1 MTETVVSVLV
11 PLADGVEELEAV
23 AVIDL
28 LRRAGAEVVL
38 VGMDRPLL
46 AGRNQI
52 RLGAD
57 LVWSEASD
65 ALCAR
70 DWTLVFIPGGMGGVE
85 RLRSE
90 AGLLELIRRQR
101 HERRH
106 LAAICA
112 GPLVLAAA
120 GVLAGVSVTCHDG
133 VRAELA
139 QVRGVHLVAP
149 DAPVE
154 IDGRFVTSR
163 GAGTAVD
170 LGLALIEL
178 LFDRARRDAVAGQIQ
193 VASGA

>member
-38 VGMDRPLL
+38 VGMDRPVVV
-46 AGRNQI
+46 GRNQI

-57 LVWSEASD
+57 LLWSEFSD
-65 ALCAR
+65 ALTAR

-90 AGLLELIRRQR
+90 AGLLELVRRQR
-101 HERRH
+101 HERRY

-112 GPLVLAAA
+112 GPLVLAEA
-120 GVLAGVSVTCHDG
+120 GVLAGVSVTCHDS
-133 VRAELA
+133 VRAALSG
-139 QVRGVHLVAP
+139 VRGVHLVAP

-193 VASGA
+193 AARGV